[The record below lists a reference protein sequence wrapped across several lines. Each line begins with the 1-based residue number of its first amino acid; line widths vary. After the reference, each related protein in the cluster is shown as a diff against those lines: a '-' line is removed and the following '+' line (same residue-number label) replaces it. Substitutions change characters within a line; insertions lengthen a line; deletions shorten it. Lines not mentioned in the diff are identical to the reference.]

1 MYSIK
6 SIQSVKFGLRGSH
19 DDCVNLGAFF
29 LLRCCLKKPVC
40 SFLIHNFVSNKKPI
54 SLLRHGSLIS
64 TSTKP
69 DL

>member
-29 LLRCCLKKPVC
+29 C
-40 SFLIHNFVSNKKPI
+40 
-54 SLLRHGSLIS
+54 
-64 TSTKP
+64 
-69 DL
+69 